1 MQSHQYVFGIFPHRI
16 QVTRMT
22 PPVGGFVCEEPALSR
37 ASVISK
43 IRHLSGGS
51 AWTTRVTE
59 AVCLPPRMERVDED
73 SPSLVYAFFYA
84 KRCQFCTNVIQQ
96 FGVANNGRG
105 CHPPIDVR
113 HHIFPTPNCLE
124 LLLQKLHCLSDN
136 CFMVCTVSAGS
147 LCGRF
152 ACDRPAVSQAGRCDC
167 ITNLSACRSWR

>member
-1 MQSHQYVFGIFPHRI
+1 MQSRQDVFGIFPHRI
-16 QVTRMT
+16 QATRMS
-22 PPVGGFVCEEPALSR
+22 PLSRGFVCEELALSR
-37 ASVISK
+37 AAVISK
-43 IRHLSGGS
+43 IHHLSDGS
-51 AWTTRVTE
+51 AWTTRDTE
-59 AVCLPPRMERVDED
+59 AVCLPPRMERVDEG
-73 SPSLVYAFFYA
+73 SPSLAYAFFFA

-105 CHPPIDVR
+105 CHPPINVR
-113 HHIFPTPNCLE
+113 HHIFSTPNCLE

-152 ACDRPAVSQAGRCDC
+152 VCDRPAVSKESQCDC